1 MSKQNYSN
9 VMVSIVLQLLV
20 FLLAF
25 LVSLYL
31 LPDWYVCKWTA
42 KSFYCFIWVI
52 MIILCIRNKCDVGW
66 GITIA
71 NVLGIVVGQVL
82 GQEIKNLGIAKINE
96 ATSNE
101 RTYQLSKNYGVVI
114 WGIFIIVAF
123 IIGEILHRKRTKINI
138 Y

>member
-1 MSKQNYSN
+1 
-9 VMVSIVLQLLV
+9 
-20 FLLAF
+20 
-25 LVSLYL
+25 
-31 LPDWYVCKWTA
+31 
-42 KSFYCFIWVI
+42 

-66 GITIA
+66 VITMA

-114 WGIFIIVAF
+114 WGIFIIGAF
-123 IIGEILHRKRTKINI
+123 IIGEILHRKRAKIN
-138 Y
+138 

>member
-1 MSKQNYSN
+1 MSKQMYSN
-9 VMVSIVLQLLV
+9 VKVSMVLQLLV

-25 LVSLYL
+25 FVSLYL

-42 KSFYCFIWVI
+42 KNFYCFIWVI

-66 GITIA
+66 FITIS

-82 GQEIKNLGIAKINE
+82 GQEIKNLRIAKINE

-101 RTYQLSKNYGVVI
+101 RIYQLSKNYGVVI
-114 WGIFIIVAF
+114 WLILIIIAF
-123 IIGEILHRKRTKINI
+123 IIGEIFHRKRAKII
-138 Y
+138 